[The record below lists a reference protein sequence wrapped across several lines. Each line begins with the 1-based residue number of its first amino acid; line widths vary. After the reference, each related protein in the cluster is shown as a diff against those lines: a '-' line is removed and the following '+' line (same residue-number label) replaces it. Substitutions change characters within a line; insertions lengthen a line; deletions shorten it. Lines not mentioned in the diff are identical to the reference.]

1 LDTFISPA
9 WVTVDTAVGFK
20 NNLKL
25 IGRFDRSWDS
35 TWQNKPGGA
44 KIGYT
49 SQVRIEQRWVVN
61 EGQALVQQPIFNQT
75 VPLTINHQFQVG
87 MGWSSADD
95 ALLVEEVQS
104 RYTQVAGRKMANKWD
119 VVAGVEVY
127 KQVYFQMG
135 APNTPITSTAAFTT
149 AVAKLRNVAVPEELY
164 VVMDPQTQANLLQV
178 AQPLFNPQ
186 EKISKYFNTGHF
198 SGPALGIDE
207 WSWDPNVPTHTTGTF
222 TTSTWLVSGAGQ
234 TGSTLTVSGGGT
246 YNLNAGDT
254 FYIAGVNAINPDSFT
269 DTGNPQA
276 FSLQAAIAGSGGTP
290 AFTIAPPII
299 PAVPAPGVSNTSPL
313 ATVTVSPA
321 NNAQITFVGATGSV
335 SATMA
340 AQTSKQTILA
350 HPAAFAFVMADLPA
364 KLPGAN
370 AYRKNDKDTRISMR
384 WAEQYNIQ
392 TDQEAS
398 RVDTIGGV
406 GCILPYFALRVWS

>member
-1 LDTFISPA
+1 MNQFISPQ
-9 WVTVDTAVGFK
+9 WVTTDTAVGFK

-25 IGRFDRSWDS
+25 IGRFDRTWDS
-35 TWQNKPGGA
+35 TWENKPGGA

-49 SQVRIEQRWVVN
+49 TQVRIEQKWQVN
-61 EGQALVQQPIFNQT
+61 EGQALVQQAILNQT

-135 APNTPITSTAAFTT
+135 APQTPIASDGIFTD

-164 VVMDPQTQANLLQV
+164 TVMDPKTQSQLLKLSL
-178 AQPLFNPQ
+178 PLFNPQ
-186 EKISKYFNTGHF
+186 EKISKYYNTGHF

-207 WSWDPNVPTHTTGTF
+207 WAWDPNVPTHTTGTF
-222 TTSTWLVSGAGQ
+222 TTSTWLVNGALQ
-234 TGSTLTVSGGGT
+234 SGSTLSVSGGGT
-246 YNLNAGDT
+246 FALNAGDT
-254 FYIAGVNAINPDSFT
+254 FYLAGVNASNPDSFV
-269 DTGNPQA
+269 DTGDLQA

-290 AFTIAPPII
+290 TFTISPPII
-299 PAVPAPGVSNTSPL
+299 GPGSAL
-313 ATVTVSPA
+313 QTVTALPA
-321 NNAQITFVGATGSV
+321 NNAAITFVGATGTV
-335 SATMA
+335 NATMA
-340 AQTSKQTILA
+340 AQPSKQTILA

-370 AYRKNDKDTRISMR
+370 AYRKNDKETRISMR
-384 WAEQYNIQ
+384 WAEQWNIQ

-398 RVDTIGGV
+398 RVDTIGGIGV
-406 GCILPYFALRVWS
+406 ILPYFAMRIWS

>member
-1 LDTFISPA
+1 MNQFISPA
-9 WVTVDTAVGFK
+9 WVTTDVAVGFK

-25 IGRFDRSWDS
+25 IGRFDRSWDD
-35 TWQNKPGGA
+35 TWSNKPGGA

-49 SQVRIEQRWVVN
+49 TQVRIEQKWIVN

-119 VVAGVEVY
+119 VVAGAEVF
-127 KQVYFQMG
+127 KQVYFQIG
-135 APNTPITSTAAFTT
+135 APNTPLSSLKTYTD
-149 AVAKLRNVAVPEELY
+149 AVAKLRNVAVPEDLY
-164 VVMDPQTQANLLQV
+164 LVMDPGLQSQTLQL
-178 AQPLFNPQ
+178 AQPIFNPT

-207 WSWDPNVPTHTTGTF
+207 WAWDPNVPTFVTGTF
-222 TTSTWLVSGAGQ
+222 TSSTWLVSGANQ

-246 YNLNAGDT
+246 YSLNIGDT
-254 FYIAGVNAINPDSFT
+254 FYIAGVNAINPDSFI

-276 FSLQAAIAGSGGTP
+276 FSIQAAIAGSGGTP
-290 AFTIAPPII
+290 TFVITPPII
-299 PAVPAPGVSNTSPL
+299 PPAAGGVATPL
-313 ATVTVSPA
+313 QTVTASPA

-335 SATMA
+335 GATMA
-340 AQTSKQTILA
+340 AQSSKQAILA

-384 WAEQYNIQ
+384 WAEQWNIQ

-406 GCILPYFALRVWS
+406 GAILPYFALRIWT

>member
-1 LDTFISPA
+1 MNTYISPA
-9 WVTVDTAVGFK
+9 WVTTDVAVGFK

-35 TWQNKPGGA
+35 TWENKPGGA

-49 SQVRIEQRWVVN
+49 TQVRIEQKWVVN

-104 RYTQVAGRKMANKWD
+104 RYSQVAGRKQANKWD
-119 VVAGVEVY
+119 VVAGAEVY
-127 KQVYFQMG
+127 KQVYFQVG
-135 APNTPITSTAAFTT
+135 APGTPIASTKTFTD

-164 VVMDPQTQANLLQV
+164 TVMDPSTQSQLLQL
-178 AQPLFNPQ
+178 AQPIFNPT

-207 WSWDPNVPTHTTGTF
+207 WAWDPNVPTHTTGTF
-222 TTSTWLVSGAGQ
+222 TASTWLVSGANQ
-234 TGSTLTVSGGGT
+234 TGSTLVVSGGGT
-246 YNLNAGDT
+246 YALNSGDT
-254 FYIAGVNAINPDSFT
+254 FYIAGVNAINPDSFI

-276 FSLQAAIAGSGGTP
+276 FSLQAPISGAAGTP
-290 AFTIAPPII
+290 SFTVAPPII
-299 PAVPAPGVSNTSPL
+299 TSGPL
-313 ATVTVSPA
+313 QTVTVSPA
-321 NNAQITFVGATGSV
+321 NNAQITFVGSTAAVGG
-335 SATMA
+335 TMA
-340 AQTSKQTILA
+340 AQTSKQTLLA

-370 AYRKNDKDTRISMR
+370 SYRKNDKDTRISMR
-384 WAEQYNIQ
+384 WVEQYNVQ

-398 RVDTIGGV
+398 RVDSIGGIGV
-406 GCILPYFALRVWS
+406 ILPYFALRVWT

>member
-1 LDTFISPA
+1 VDTFISPQ
-9 WVTVDTAVGFK
+9 WVTTDTAVGFK

-35 TWQNKPGGA
+35 TWENKPGGA

-49 SQVRIEQRWVVN
+49 TQVRIEQKWLVN
-61 EGQALVQQPIFNQT
+61 EGQALVQQAILNQT

-119 VVAGVEVY
+119 VVAGAEVY
-127 KQVYFQMG
+127 KQVYFQLG
-135 APNTPITSTAAFTT
+135 APQTPITSDGTFTDI
-149 AVAKLRNVAVPEELY
+149 VAKLRNVAVPEELY
-164 VVMDPQTQANLLQV
+164 ACMDPKTQSALLKLSL
-178 AQPLFNPQ
+178 PIFNPQ
-186 EKISKYFNTGHF
+186 EKISKYYNTGHF

-222 TTSTWLVSGAGQ
+222 SASTWLVSGANQ

-246 YNLNAGDT
+246 YALKGGDT
-254 FYIAGVNAINPDSFT
+254 FYIAGVNAANPDSFI
-269 DTGNPQA
+269 DTGDLQA
-276 FSLQAAIAGSGGTP
+276 FSLQADASGAGGTP
-290 AFTIAPPII
+290 TFTISPPLIG
-299 PAVPAPGVSNTSPL
+299 PGSPL
-313 ATVTVSPA
+313 QTVTALPA
-321 NNAQITFVGATGSV
+321 NNAQITFVGSTAAVGG
-335 SATMA
+335 TMA
-340 AQTSKQTILA
+340 AQSSKQTLVF

-370 AYRKNDKDTRISMR
+370 SYRKNDKDTRISMR
-384 WAEQYNIQ
+384 WAEQWNIQ

-398 RVDTIGGV
+398 RVDTIGGIGV
-406 GCILPYFALRVWS
+406 ILPYFAARIWT

>member
-1 LDTFISPA
+1 MNLFISPA
-9 WVTVDTAVGFK
+9 WVTTDTAVGFK

-25 IGRFDRSWDS
+25 IGRFDRSWDN
-35 TWQNKPGGA
+35 TWESKPGGA

-49 SQVRIEQRWVVN
+49 TQVRIEQKWVVN

-119 VVAGVEVY
+119 VVAGAEVY
-127 KQVYFQMG
+127 KQVYFQVG
-135 APNTPITSTAAFTT
+135 APGQPIASTKLFTD
-149 AVAKLRNVAVPEELY
+149 AVAKLRNVAVPEELFT
-164 VVMDPQTQANLLQV
+164 VMDPGTQSQLLQL
-178 AQPLFNPQ
+178 AQPIFNPT

-222 TTSTWLVSGAGQ
+222 TASTWLVSGANQ
-234 TGSTLTVSGGGT
+234 TGSTLVVNGGGT
-246 YNLNAGDT
+246 YALNAGDT
-254 FYIAGVNAINPDSFT
+254 FYIAGVNAINPDSFV

-276 FSLQAAIAGSGGTP
+276 FSVQAAISGSGGTP
-290 AFTIAPPII
+290 SFTIAPPII
-299 PAVPAPGVSNTSPL
+299 GPGSAL
-313 ATVTVSPA
+313 QTVTALPA
-321 NNAQITFVGATGSV
+321 NNAQITFVGATAAV
-335 SATMA
+335 SGTMS
-340 AQTSKQTILA
+340 AQSSKQTLLA
-350 HPAAFAFVMADLPA
+350 HPGAFAFVMADLPA

-370 AYRKNDKDTRISMR
+370 SYRKNDKDTRISMR
-384 WAEQYNIQ
+384 WAEQWNIQ

-398 RVDTIGGV
+398 RVDTIGGIGV
-406 GCILPYFALRVWS
+406 ILPYFALRVWT